1 MGFPYS
7 TAGCIAFN
15 AHVNHIACSLAAAAP
30 GKSRHGRKMSGVGN
44 AQFWNHDA
52 TIRCVVACL
61 PQNLSHIWREHGRW
75 RIDLYKN
82 VCKAQK
88 NLKNTCLQ
96 ITHLVILGG
105 KVFWLQKSDQSHLP
119 SSLRPDIDILGH
131 DTVAMRWILMDQANV
146 SFVIFRKVELI
157 QNRAFWI

>member
-1 MGFPYS
+1 MYGW
-7 TAGCIAFN
+7 AFN

-52 TIRCVVACL
+52 TKVRCCVFAAKSFSYMARTWALTYWPV
-61 PQNLSHIWREHGRW
+61 
-75 RIDLYKN
+75 
-82 VCKAQK
+82 QK
-88 NLKNTCLQ
+88 CVQSTKETEKHCLQ